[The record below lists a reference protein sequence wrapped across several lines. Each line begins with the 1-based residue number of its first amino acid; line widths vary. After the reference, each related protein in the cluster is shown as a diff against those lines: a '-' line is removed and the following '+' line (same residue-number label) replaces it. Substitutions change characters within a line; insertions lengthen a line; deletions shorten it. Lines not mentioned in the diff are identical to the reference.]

1 MIGNPATRG
10 QCVLGGARFGNRR
23 QIGQRALLQRRS
35 DRGTG
40 EIRTRTV
47 SPAPGSLTYVNAP
60 VPDTLRLGASQIE
73 TMAMQKKN
81 PTPMRPSAKAAT
93 PAAKRTQTRKRPVK
107 GLGGHDVVSALY
119 AEHRYAARL
128 LDLLEE
134 QRAALSRGKPIDRE
148 ASIGAMTYMTQHS
161 DGYHH
166 PREDA
171 MFARLAKRDP
181 RLVTR
186 IAEIERA
193 HRAIG
198 SAGKQ
203 LLSALQRLQKGNPAD
218 EAGVASRMGDYIGA
232 MREHMAIEERDLFP
246 RARQVLDD
254 DDLAK
259 IDRAFRRVTDPIFE
273 ASVREAYAAYNP
285 VVRYFAEQPALRQV
299 LGVLDAFYE
308 SSLRLGDVLFGGVAG
323 EAPTAGKQLRGED
336 AHEATH

>member
-1 MIGNPATRG
+1 LI
-10 QCVLGGARFGNRR
+10 
-23 QIGQRALLQRRS
+23 
-35 DRGTG
+35 
-40 EIRTRTV
+40 
-47 SPAPGSLTYVNAP
+47 YVN
-60 VPDTLRLGASQIE
+60 VPAADALRLGATQIK
-73 TMAMQKKN
+73 TMAMQKKSS
-81 PTPMRPSAKAAT
+81 TTVRSSAKAAT
-93 PAAKRTQTRKRPVK
+93 PAAKRTQTRKRPAK
-107 GLGGHDVVSALY
+107 GLGEHDVVSALY

-134 QRAALSRGKPIDRE
+134 QRSALSRGQPIDRE
-148 ASIGAMTYMTQHS
+148 ASLGAMTYMTQHS
-161 DGYHH
+161 DAYHH

-193 HRAIG
+193 HRTIG

-203 LLSALQRLQKGNPAD
+203 LLAALQRLKEGSRAD

-273 ASVREAYAAYNP
+273 ASVRDAYAAYSP
-285 VVRYFAEQPALRQV
+285 VVRYLAEQPALRQA

-308 SSLRLGDVLFGGVAG
+308 SSLRLGDILFSGVTGG
-323 EAPTAGKQLRGED
+323 APSASKQPRGEG
-336 AHEATH
+336 AREASR

>member
-1 MIGNPATRG
+1 
-10 QCVLGGARFGNRR
+10 
-23 QIGQRALLQRRS
+23 
-35 DRGTG
+35 
-40 EIRTRTV
+40 
-47 SPAPGSLTYVNAP
+47 LTYVNAP
-60 VPDTLRLGASQIE
+60 ASNALRLVASQIE
-73 TMAMQKKN
+73 TMAMQKKSS
-81 PTPMRPSAKAAT
+81 TTLRSSAKAET
-93 PAAKRTQTRKRPVK
+93 PAELTQAPKRPAK
-107 GLGGHDVVSALY
+107 SLRGYDVVSALY

-134 QRAALSRGKPIDRE
+134 QRAALSRGEAIDCE
-148 ASIGAMTYMTQHS
+148 ASLGAMTYMTQHS
-161 DGYHH
+161 DAYHH

-181 RLVTR
+181 RLMTR

-193 HRAIG
+193 HQTIG
-198 SAGKQ
+198 SDGKK
-203 LLSALQRLQKGNPAD
+203 LLAALQRLQTGSRAD
-218 EAGVASRMGDYIGA
+218 DAGVASRMGDYVGA

-259 IDRAFRRVTDPIFE
+259 IDRALRRVTDPLFE
-273 ASVREAYAAYNP
+273 ASVRDAYAAYNP

-323 EAPTAGKQLRGED
+323 EAPTASKQLRGED
-336 AHEATH
+336 EREASH